1 MKKIRIPFD
10 LTEFKKGGYTVE
22 TKGFEDGSS
31 IHKVR
36 IICTDKKGRFHIVGV
51 VQMNDEV
58 EDVWTFTGNGIFNN
72 ITECNLMLVKTE
84 YENGDVVKDCRKDK
98 IFIVK
103 GNAGESHIYDYES
116 STHNTLYCRPA
127 TEGEQKQLFE
137 ALEKE
142 GKRWNSE
149 KKCLEDVKKEEQF
162 KPMQWCLMRY
172 DEDTNWDLCQY
183 AYSLNMSAGSKIYVA
198 VGGLCFEYCIPY
210 NDKTK
215 HLLGT
220 NQDYKESEETK

>member
-1 MKKIRIPFD
+1 
-10 LTEFKKGGYTVE
+10 
-22 TKGFEDGSS
+22 
-31 IHKVR
+31 
-36 IICTDKKGRFHIVGV
+36 
-51 VQMNDEV
+51 MNDEV
-58 EDVWTFTGNGIFNN
+58 EDVCAFTGNGIFNN

-84 YENGDVVKDCRKDK
+84 YENGDIVKDCRKDK

-127 TEGEQKQLFE
+127 TEEEKKQLFY

-142 GKRWNSE
+142 GKRLNSK
-149 KKCLEDVKKEEQF
+149 KKCLEDVKKEKLF

-172 DEDTNWDLCQY
+172 NEDTNWDLCLY
-183 AYSLNMSAGSKIYVA
+183 AYTLTMSDGSIIYRA
-198 VGGLCFEYCIPY
+198 VGGIYFWSCIPY